1 MIENMEEMKHNNNDV
16 IMSHNE
22 LNELNE
28 LNESQ

>member
-28 LNESQ
+28 SQ